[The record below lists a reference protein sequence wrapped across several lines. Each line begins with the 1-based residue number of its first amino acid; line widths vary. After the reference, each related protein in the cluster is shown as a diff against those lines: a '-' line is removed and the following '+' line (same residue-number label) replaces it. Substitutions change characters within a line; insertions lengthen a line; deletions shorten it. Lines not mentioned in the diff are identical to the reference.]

1 MPKALDLT
9 GQRFG
14 SLVAL
19 SKAESRK
26 GKTYWLC
33 RCDCGNEKEIQ
44 TGHLT
49 SGVTTSCGC
58 LQSLS
63 QKDRNNLVGKTR
75 YCEICGQPFEIMD
88 NGWTRKYCYNCAPH
102 EDENMSHSKAVMIKR
117 RAIKKALID
126 YKGGKCC
133 RCGYDKS
140 LRALEFHHTDP
151 SIKDF
156 GISKCLTRS
165 MESLKEEVDKCILVC
180 SNCHAEIHD
189 ELIAQGYEELD
200 NE

>member
-14 SLVAL
+14 ALVAL
-19 SKAESRK
+19 SKADSRK

-33 RCDCGNEKEIQ
+33 QCDCGNQKEIQ

-58 LQSLS
+58 LKSIPRKIQADNSIN
-63 QKDRNNLVGKTR
+63 RTR
-75 YCEICGQPFEIMD
+75 ICEICGQSFQIMD

-102 EDENMSHSKAVMIKR
+102 EDETMSHSQAVTIKR
-117 RAIKKALID
+117 RAIKKALIE
-126 YKGGKCC
+126 YKGGKCS
-133 RCGYDKS
+133 RCGYNTS
-140 LRALEFHHTDP
+140 IRALEFHHLDP
-151 SIKDF
+151 NEKDF
-156 GISKCLTRS
+156 GISTCLTKDFS
-165 MESLKEEVDKCILVC
+165 KLKTEVDKCILVC

-189 ELIAQGYEELD
+189 ELNLD
-200 NE
+200 D

>member
-14 SLVAL
+14 NLITI
-19 SKAESRK
+19 SKAPSRN

-33 RCDCGNEKEIQ
+33 RCDCGKEKEIQ

-49 SGVTTSCGC
+49 SGTTTSCGC

-63 QKDRNNLVGKTR
+63 KKDRENLNKTR
-75 YCEICGQPFEIMD
+75 YCEICGNPFEIID
-88 NGWTRKYCYNCAPH
+88 NGWMRKYCYACAPH
-102 EDENMSHSKAVMIKR
+102 EDENMSHSQAVAIKR

-133 RCGYDKS
+133 RCGYNKS
-140 LRALEFHHTDP
+140 MRALEFHHLDP

-156 GISKCLTRS
+156 GISTCLTKS
-165 MESLKEEVDKCILVC
+165 MESLKQEVDKCILVC
-180 SNCHAEIHD
+180 ANCHAEIHD
-189 ELIAQGYEELD
+189 EIDSSPL
-200 NE
+200 